1 MFPPNSLG
9 SCCIHL
15 AVAQSTHFYKIFFED
30 YTENLE
36 SVRMAV
42 PCRQHCMSKEAI
54 TNTEVTDEQTLLQ
67 VVLNGHL
74 DCMDSLISAG
84 VDVNATDDNGDTALI
99 HVVRSGLEQCVRH

>member
-1 MFPPNSLG
+1 
-9 SCCIHL
+9 
-15 AVAQSTHFYKIFFED
+15 
-30 YTENLE
+30 
-36 SVRMAV
+36 
-42 PCRQHCMSKEAI
+42 MSKEAI

-99 HVVRSGLEQCVRH
+99 TRSSVRLGAVRKGIVAKVMFLQVCVCPQGGRVSASVHAGMPSDKGPVSV